1 MKLHRFKT
9 GQHVTVRPN
18 TLVADLPGGV
28 FTVVRPLPE
37 TRGVWQYRIESVA
50 DGHERIVFEID
61 LS

>member
-1 MKLHRFKT
+1 MKPHRFKT

-37 TRGVWQYRIESVA
+37 ARGVWQYRIEI
-50 DGHERIVFEID
+50 RR
-61 LS
+61 